1 MRIISEASKK
11 GIHLASI
18 SMLTISNYLKG
29 MHKVEQQIK
38 ELLSDIV
45 SSMKFLSMALAPLVA
60 GVTVAMA
67 IIIMN
72 ILTVL
77 SLEITTMTEGIKV
90 PSGGFLF
97 DLWKG
102 TANVTPHMFQLVLG
116 VYIIETTVLLTIFV
130 NGIENGEDKVS
141 ERDMLWK
148 NLLLSTLIYT
158 MCLFLVYVMFGGTIA
173 ALWGIV

>member
-1 MRIISEASKK
+1 
-11 GIHLASI
+11 
-18 SMLTISNYLKG
+18 

-38 ELLSDIV
+38 ELLGDIV

-77 SLEITTMTEGIKV
+77 SLEITTMTEGVKV
-90 PSGGFLF
+90 PSGSFMF

-102 TANVTPHMFQLVLG
+102 TTSVTPHMFQLVIG
-116 VYIIETTVLLTIFV
+116 IYIIETSVLLSIFI
-130 NGIENGEDKVS
+130 NGIEKGEDKVS
-141 ERDMLWK
+141 EKELLWK
-148 NLLLSTLIYT
+148 SLLFSTLIYT
-158 MCLFLVYVMFGGTIA
+158 LCLFLVYAMFGGTIKS
-173 ALWGIV
+173 LWGLG